1 MDILED
7 KEKYQRLCEEFEK
20 KIRQEQEQY
29 NRLINVGVQN
39 LDLLEKYKIVHED
52 LYNESETSKKINKL
66 LEDLYIIY
74 SYCNQDLIKDCT
86 DMFQEYKYYIKY
98 NNNFY
103 EYHIMYGQGSESW
116 VKKAKGKNI
125 KKFIELTLDNDK

>member
-20 KIRQEQEQY
+20 KIRQEQDQY
-29 NRLINVGVQN
+29 NKLVNIGIPN
-39 LDLLEKYKIVHED
+39 LDLLEKYKIVSED
-52 LYNESETSKKINKL
+52 LYNNSETSKKINKL

-86 DMFQEYKYYIKY
+86 YMFQEYKYYIKY

-116 VKKAKGKNI
+116 VKKVKGKNI
-125 KKFIELTLDNDK
+125 KKFIELTLDNEK